1 MNQTKSRLLG
11 LKDSVEALEKI
22 NKQSMKNSK
31 TAGNRHVG
39 NVGHHEKTN
48 YRIHVGGEP
57 RKGHGPSLQWMI
69 DWNASPLP

>member
-1 MNQTKSRLLG
+1 
-11 LKDSVEALEKI
+11 
-22 NKQSMKNSK
+22 MKNSK